1 MMVKICGI
9 TNPEDALEATGG
21 GASALGFI
29 FHPKS
34 PRFIAYQ
41 EAARI
46 IETLPP
52 GIVKVGVFVDL
63 PAAEVAARAAE
74 TGLDVAQ
81 LHGSETAAD
90 FPAGVRVWKAFR
102 VGPHGPLPDLA
113 ACPAEAVLLD
123 GTASG
128 QSFDWR
134 LARVAGARVIL
145 AGGLNAANLR
155 EAIAQARPWGVDACS
170 CLESSPGRKNRRAMR
185 EFLRVAAEA
194 AYQTE
199 NQELIVW

>member
-9 TNPEDALEATGG
+9 TNPEDALEAAAGG
-21 GASALGFI
+21 TSALGFI

-52 GIVKVGVFVDL
+52 GIIKVGVFVDL
-63 PAAEVAARAAE
+63 PATEVAARAAE
-74 TGLDVAQ
+74 TRLDVAQ
-81 LHGSETAAD
+81 LHGRESAAD

-123 GTASG
+123 GAASG

-134 LARVAGARVIL
+134 LARDAGVRVIL

-170 CLESSPGRKNRRAMR
+170 CLESSPGRKDRRAMR

-199 NQELIVW
+199 NQEPIVW